1 VSIWRLLLAAGLAAT
16 LSLIGPRLAQAHAE
30 ILRVDPPDR
39 CAPLA
44 MPRLPAG
51 DIHCEHG
58 ALLDAPP
65 AQVRVWFSEPVT
77 PVVGAITVLAP
88 SGWRV
93 EQGPPA
99 VDGSELSVPVEAS
112 EPGTYLVTWRV
123 IAQDT
128 HPARGRFA
136 FSVDRESE
144 PASSP
149 RLADLGTS
157 SPIGLGLEVVA
168 RWLHLAG
175 LALSF
180 GIVAFRLI
188 VLDRLSLSRSEPVA
202 GRLWGLVGVGTVL
215 LLLAEPLSLLAQT
228 ASLASGAPVDADLV
242 ISALDSS
249 FGRVWAQ
256 RLAAALLLWAL
267 VGAVRPAL
275 PRASW
280 ALLFVGGVLVLV
292 DGQASHAANVQPL
305 ILGLLVNGVHLAA
318 AAVWSGSLV
327 GLVAIWHLPELAAHR
342 GLVLSTGGWLALASI
357 SILALSG
364 SVLVAEHLS
373 GPPDLTGSTYGQV
386 LLTKVSLLMLALL
399 LGLVALRST
408 CSAPQR
414 WWRREICAL
423 AAVLALAGLLV
434 SLPPPR

>member
-1 VSIWRLLLAAGLAAT
+1 VSIWRLLLAAGLAAA
-16 LSLIGPRLAQAHAE
+16 LSLIGPRLARAHAE
-30 ILRVDPPDR
+30 ILRADPPDR
-39 CAPLA
+39 CAALA
-44 MPRLPAG
+44 VPRLPAG
-51 DIHCEHG
+51 DFRCEHG

-65 AQVRVWFSEPVT
+65 AQVRIWFSETVT
-77 PVVGAITVLAP
+77 PVVGAVTVLGP
-88 SGWRV
+88 SGRRV
-93 EQGPPA
+93 EQGPLA
-99 VDGSELSVPVEAS
+99 VDGSELRVPVEAS

-144 PASSP
+144 LASP
-149 RLADLGTS
+149 GLADLGAS
-157 SPIGLGLEVVA
+157 SPIGLALEVVA

-180 GIVAFRLI
+180 GIVAFRLL
-188 VLDRLSLSRSEPVA
+188 VLDRLSLSRCEPIV

-228 ASLASGAPVDADLV
+228 TSLASGAPVDADLV

-275 PRASW
+275 PKASW
-280 ALLFVGGVLVLV
+280 ALLFVGGVLVVV

-327 GLVAIWHLPELAAHR
+327 GLVAIWHLPGLADCR
-342 GLVLSTGGWLALASI
+342 GLVLGTSGWLALASI
-357 SILALSG
+357 LTLALSG
-364 SVLVAEHLS
+364 SVLSAEHLS
-373 GPPDLTGSTYGQV
+373 GPLDLTGSTYGQV
-386 LLTKVSLLMLALL
+386 LLTKMSLLMLALL
-399 LGLVALRST
+399 LGRVALRST
-408 CSAPQR
+408 CLAPQR
-414 WWRREICAL
+414 WWRREISAL
-423 AAVLALAGLLV
+423 ASVLALAGLLV

>member
-1 VSIWRLLLAAGLAAT
+1 
-16 LSLIGPRLAQAHAE
+16 
-30 ILRVDPPDR
+30 
-39 CAPLA
+39 
-44 MPRLPAG
+44 
-51 DIHCEHG
+51 
-58 ALLDAPP
+58 
-65 AQVRVWFSEPVT
+65 
-77 PVVGAITVLAP
+77 
-88 SGWRV
+88 
-93 EQGPPA
+93 
-99 VDGSELSVPVEAS
+99 VEAS

-144 PASSP
+144 LASP
-149 RLADLGTS
+149 GLADLGAS
-157 SPIGLGLEVVA
+157 SPIGLALEVVA

-180 GIVAFRLI
+180 GIVAFRLL
-188 VLDRLSLSRSEPVA
+188 VLDRLSLSRCEPIV

-228 ASLASGAPVDADLV
+228 TSLASGAPVDADLV

-275 PRASW
+275 PKASW
-280 ALLFVGGVLVLV
+280 ALLFVGGVLVVV

-327 GLVAIWHLPELAAHR
+327 GLVAIWHLPGLADCR
-342 GLVLSTGGWLALASI
+342 GLVLGTSGWLALASI
-357 SILALSG
+357 LTLALSG
-364 SVLVAEHLS
+364 SVLSAEHLS
-373 GPPDLTGSTYGQV
+373 GPLDLTGSTYGQV
-386 LLTKVSLLMLALL
+386 LLTKMSLLMLALL
-399 LGLVALRST
+399 LGRVALRST
-408 CSAPQR
+408 CLAPQR
-414 WWRREICAL
+414 WWRREISAL
-423 AAVLALAGLLV
+423 ASVLALAGLLV